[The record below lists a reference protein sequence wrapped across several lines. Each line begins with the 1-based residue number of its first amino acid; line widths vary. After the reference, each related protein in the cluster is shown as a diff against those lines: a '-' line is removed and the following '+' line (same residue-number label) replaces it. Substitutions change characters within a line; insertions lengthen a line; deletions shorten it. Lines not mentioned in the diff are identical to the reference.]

1 MRGLQENQI
10 FSKIYTMAYNF
21 KQIEKK
27 WQKVWAR
34 NNYKV
39 WHAEDRARKR
49 KMYVLDMFP
58 YPSGEGL
65 HVGHVEGYTASDIMA
80 RYYRMSGF
88 NVLHPLGW
96 DAFGLPAENYAIKK
110 KIHPSAAVGQNI
122 KRFKSQLTS
131 LGFGYDWQR
140 EVNTTDPGYY
150 KWTQWIFVQLFKQGL
165 AYEAEAPVNWCLS
178 CKTVLANEEV
188 AEGQCERCGSAV
200 ERKNLKQWVLKITAY
215 ADRLL
220 KDLNQL
226 DWPDKVKEMQK
237 NWIGRSE
244 GAEIDFPVAS
254 SNLKIKVFTTR
265 PDTIPGAT
273 YLVLAP
279 EHILISQLGAR
290 LKNIEKVKIYLEEAK
305 NKSERERIAEVKQ
318 KTGIELKGLKAVNP
332 LTGKEIP
339 VWVSDYVLSGY
350 GTSAIMAVPAHDDR
364 DFSFAQTFKLPIIQ
378 VISSTGQ
385 AEELTAAY
393 LGDGTMVNSGEFNGL
408 SNQMA
413 KEIIVEKLKGRHT
426 VNYKLRDWVFSR
438 QRYWGEPIPIIKCQ
452 KCGNVE
458 VPEKDLPVTLPKV
471 KKYAPTGQAES
482 PLAAIENWVKVK
494 CPKCG
499 GPAKRETNTMPQWA
513 GSSWYYLAYLL
524 GNKKITDAKKAFDYW
539 APVDLYIGGVE
550 HAVLHLLYARFW
562 HKFLYD
568 IGVVSSI
575 EPFKK
580 LVNQGLI
587 LGPDGQ
593 KMSKSLG
600 NVVNPDEIIEKFGAD
615 SLRLYEMFMGPLEDF
630 KAWQPDGIVGLHRF
644 LNKVWNLCGQ
654 KQEQGNQ
661 SDGQIERL
669 LHKTIKKVT
678 EDIGDFKFNTA
689 ISSLMILVG
698 EMEKVSQ
705 LSVASRQLLVKI
717 LFPFAPHLSQ
727 ELWSRLGNKTL
738 LDFEDWPKYDQR
750 LVVEDE
756 FELII
761 QINGR
766 LRDKVVVARN
776 IIQKEAEKI
785 ILERE
790 KVKEFLGRKKPKKI
804 IFVPGRLIN
813 IVV

>member
-1 MRGLQENQI
+1 
-10 FSKIYTMAYNF
+10 MAYNF

-39 WHAEDRARKR
+39 WHAEDKARKR
-49 KMYVLDMFP
+49 KLYVLDMFP

-80 RYYRMSGF
+80 RYYRMNGF

-110 KIHPSAAVGQNI
+110 KIHPSLAVSRNI
-122 KRFKSQLTS
+122 KRFRKQLNS

-140 EVNTTDPGYY
+140 EINTIDPAYY
-150 KWTQWIFVQLFKQGL
+150 KWTQWIFLQLFKQGL
-165 AYEAEAPVNWCLS
+165 AYEAEAPVNWCPS

-188 AEGQCERCGSAV
+188 IEGQCERCDSAV

-226 DWPDKVKEMQK
+226 DWPEKVKEMQK

-279 EHILISQLGAR
+279 EHILLTQLGAR
-290 LKNIEKVKIYLEEAK
+290 IKNMDKVKSYLEAAK
-305 NKSERERIAEVKQ
+305 KKSERERIAEAKQ
-318 KTGIELKGLKAVNP
+318 KTGMELKGLKAINP

-364 DFSFAQTFKLPIIQ
+364 DFAFAQTFKLPIVQ
-378 VISSTGQ
+378 VISPSGQ
-385 AEELTAAY
+385 AEELTSAY
-393 LGDGTMVNSGEFNGL
+393 LGEGTMINSGEFNGL

-413 KEIIVEKLKGRHT
+413 KEIIIEKLRGRKT

-438 QRYWGEPIPIIKCQ
+438 QRYWGEPIPIIKCP
-452 KCGNVE
+452 KCDNVA
-458 VPEKDLPVTLPKV
+458 VPEKDLPVCLPKV

-482 PLAAIENWVKVK
+482 PLAAIEKWVRVK

-513 GSSWYYLAYLL
+513 GSCWYYIAYL
-524 GNKKITDAKKAFDYW
+524 AKKNSKFEIRNSKLFNYW
-539 APVDLYIGGVE
+539 LPVDLYIGGVE

-600 NVVNPDEIIEKFGAD
+600 NVINPDELIEKFGAD
-615 SLRLYEMFMGPLEDF
+615 SLRLYEMFMGPLEDS

-644 LNKVWNLCGQ
+644 LNRVWNLCIKHQASSVKELQTG
-654 KQEQGNQ
+654 ENL
-661 SDGQIERL
+661 ERL
-669 LHKTIKKVT
+669 LHKTVKKVT
-678 EDIGDFKFNTA
+678 EDIESFNFNTA
-689 ISSLMILVG
+689 ISSLMILVN
-698 EMEKVSQ
+698 EMEKSPS
-705 LSVASRQLLVKI
+705 LEIDNWKLIIKL
-717 LFPFAPHLSQ
+717 LFPFAPHISQ
-727 ELWSRLGNKTL
+727 ELWERLGNKTL
-738 LDFEDWPKYDQR
+738 LDNEVWPKYDQK

-776 IIQKEAEKI
+776 IIQKEAERI
-785 ILERE
+785 VLERE